1 MPSLPVLKHYNIG
14 TLKSINP
21 LTQGFIHNSYRINT
35 ARGAYVLQRLHP
47 KLSAPGFTRSYRA
60 VSRLLKKN
68 GLPTQEVVPDKKGRL
83 ALTYRNRFW
92 RLLTFVPGTI
102 MARVST
108 TADAQ
113 LLGGALGRFHQA
125 IRALPEHLLSPMRM
139 HETEKVLARLRAAI
153 KRYSSLPEYPA
164 IASQITTINKSLP
177 RLLLP
182 RAFPRRRIHGDTKI
196 SNFVILRDGN
206 ATMIDLDT
214 CGKNTPLVDIG
225 EALGGDAQVGSW
237 CTTPGNPPEIRLNLF
252 RAALRGYREAA
263 PNFLS
268 AKEWPKIV
276 PVMKMI
282 VLELAA
288 RFAVDYFEDSY
299 FGWDA
304 RRYPTRRA
312 HNFARVN
319 AQLELYRVI
328 SRQEPD
334 LQKIVRQVFSAPGR
348 KPKYKAP

>member
-21 LTQGFIHNSYRINT
+21 LTQGFIHNSYRVST

-47 KLSAPGFTRSYRA
+47 KLSASGFTRSYQA

-68 GLPTQEVVPDKKGRL
+68 GISTQQVVPDKKGRL
-83 ALTYRNRFW
+83 AVTCRGRLW

-102 MARVST
+102 MTRVNAP
-108 TADAQ
+108 ADAQ
-113 LLGGALGRFHQA
+113 LLGEALGRFHQA
-125 IRALPEHLLSPMRM
+125 IRALPERLLSPMRM

-153 KRYSSLPEYPA
+153 KRYASLPEYPA
-164 IASQITTINKSLP
+164 IAAQITTINKLLP
-177 RLLLP
+177 PLLLP

-214 CGKNTPLVDIG
+214 CGKHTPLVDIG

-237 CTTPGNPPEIRLNLF
+237 CVTPGNPPRIRLHPLC
-252 RAALRGYREAA
+252 AALQGYQRAA

-288 RFAVDYFEDSY
+288 RFAIDYFEDSY

-304 RRYPTRRA
+304 QRYPSRRA

-319 AQLELYRVI
+319 AQLDLYRAI
-328 SRQEPD
+328 LRQESRI
-334 LQKIVRQVFSAPGR
+334 QKIVRQVFLRA
-348 KPKYKAP
+348 